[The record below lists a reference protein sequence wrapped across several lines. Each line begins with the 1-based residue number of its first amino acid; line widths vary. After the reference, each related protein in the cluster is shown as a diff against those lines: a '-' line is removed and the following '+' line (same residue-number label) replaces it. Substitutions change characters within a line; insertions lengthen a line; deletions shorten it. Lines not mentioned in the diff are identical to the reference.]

1 MIIGRLLTKRWMK
14 VLLGL
19 VAVVTL
25 LLVLLPVG
33 VKYYLTDWLRKNG
46 ADQARIESLRL
57 NPFLGRITMEGMDV
71 QTDGQSLLR
80 NARMVLDLDL
90 LSLLQRDVH
99 VERAE
104 YRDLSIDIEQ
114 RADGSWRF
122 GSYSMTGGAETES
135 EAADN
140 DAASS
145 WAVLADQVAL
155 TDCRVRLKTPQMDL
169 VLAVAQAELL
179 RFSTREGRPSAS
191 FMLTGLLNDAP
202 LAIDLD
208 RVELVP
214 ELQIDGAITISGF
227 HLETIAGLLRDTLP
241 TFAGGISL
249 AGDVSFGQTTETG
262 MQAVYDGTFA
272 ADTAAVGSDG
282 FSTTARSLSW
292 QGRVDYSG
300 TDDDGL
306 TVLVDGELAGAD
318 YGLRVPDAAL
328 DMTLS
333 RIELGGRIELTVADQ
348 GRITAHHR
356 EGAVRVEGFGLHLP
370 QLDLSEERLVWQGD
384 IRYDTD
390 PQGRGMSVQT
400 DGGLELGALHGAVG
414 DDSSR
419 LQGEVNSFF
428 WQGAA
433 SYGDQRAGESQ
444 IELDGELSLAGLLVA
459 DGNAPG
465 QADAVLDVSLELV
478 ELAGR
483 TEVTIGDRGRTTVHH
498 DQGGLEARGIDL
510 QFPRVELS
518 EDRLVWQ
525 GEVLYDS
532 DHQGRGLLVQ
542 ADGGLELG
550 VLDSA
555 FGDGSSGLRGGAK
568 SLAWQGTASYA
579 DQGAEESRI
588 GLDGLLS
595 VAEVLAEFDES
606 GLRIAQQNAELR
618 AVSTVTLGDG
628 VGVDGHHELT
638 LEQFDLGRQDQTLV
652 AFDRVRIDDL
662 EGRGELKLALK
673 DMQVSN
679 LQAAVP
685 GSLPLQ
691 VAITRVGLSEL
702 TSDDLA
708 GFQVGEMSLEQA
720 VVTATRNG
728 EQLAR
733 VAGIQIQDV
742 AGTDRPSITVGATTV
757 DQLVLLPAAAGA
769 SEQPAMT
776 LGMATLDGL
785 RWSETA
791 GVEGNTLHLA
801 DLAAAFVREPSG
813 KFVLA
818 RRLGAMQ
825 EPDTASTAG
834 QPMDDKQENETNQT
848 AFSLNKVLIDGT
860 SVVSFTDYT
869 LPTPFAANLTIDLF
883 EAGRL
888 DTGSPD
894 RETTVLLQGELEGR
908 APVELSGTIAPFLHY
923 PAADLRLNLKNY
935 PLRSL
940 SPYTV
945 QAVGT
950 ALASGQL
957 RLESE
962 LDLADD
968 QLQLDN
974 AVLLQQLQTE
984 TITPSLAEE
993 LDNQL
998 PVPLDAALSLLR
1010 DDDGN
1015 IELNVPLS
1023 GPVSDLGVGISGVL
1037 ITALGQAIVPAASGY
1052 MMYALGPY
1060 GALAYVGMKLGE
1072 KMLEVVL
1079 PPVVFAAQ
1087 ETAITAEHIDY
1098 LERVGTILSERPET
1112 DMQLC
1117 PTAASWEFLTPKQ
1130 REEMAG
1136 TDIEVDAEDRE
1147 QLAELGQR
1155 RAAAVRDYLV
1165 ENTGIKRDRLLIC
1178 ETRITAEQD
1187 AQPAVLLQM

>member
-1 MIIGRLLTKRWMK
+1 MSIVGKLWAKRWMK
-14 VLLGL
+14 VVLGL

-33 VKYYLTDWLRKNG
+33 TKYYLTEWLRKNG
-46 ADQARIESLRL
+46 ADQARIETLRL

-71 QTDGQSLLR
+71 QRDGQSLLR

-99 VERAE
+99 VEKAE

-122 GSYSMTGGAETES
+122 GSYSMTGGAETQL

-169 VLAVAQAELL
+169 VLAVEQAELL

-202 LAIDLD
+202 LAIDLE

-214 ELQIDGAITISGF
+214 ELQIDGAVTISGF
-227 HLETIAGLLRDTLP
+227 HLEAIAGLLEDTLP

-272 ADTAAVGSDG
+272 ADAAAVGADG

-300 TDDDGL
+300 TNDDGL
-306 TVLVDGELAGAD
+306 TVLVDGELATAD
-318 YGLRVPDAAL
+318 YGLQVPDAAL

-333 RIELGGRIELTVADQ
+333 RIELGGRIELTVDDQ

-356 EGAVRVEGFGLHLP
+356 EGAVRFEEFGLHLP
-370 QLDLSEERLVWQGD
+370 QFELSEEHLTWQGEVH
-384 IRYDTD
+384 YDSD
-390 PQGRGMSVQT
+390 HQDQGMLVRTEGS
-400 DGGLELGALHGAVG
+400 LELGALQSTAG
-414 DDSSR
+414 DDSSSVQSN
-419 LQGEVNSFF
+419 LDALS
-428 WQGAA
+428 WQGGIAYRNNA
-433 SYGDQRAGESQ
+433 EEGSKA
-444 IELDGELSLAGLLVA
+444 ELDGQLTVAEVLVA
-459 DGNAPG
+459 DAASSEGPDAGLGVNLKRVEVGGQTELSFGEQGRIIVHQREGIINAEG
-465 QADAVLDVSLELV
+465 F
-478 ELAGR
+478 
-483 TEVTIGDRGRTTVHH
+483 
-498 DQGGLEARGIDL
+498 GLHFP
-510 QFPRVELS
+510 QFELS
-518 EDRLVWQ
+518 EERLVWQ

-532 DHQGRGLLVQ
+532 DNQERGLLVQ
-542 ADGGLELG
+542 AEGDLELG
-550 VLDSA
+550 VLDSV

-568 SLAWQGTASYA
+568 SLVWQGTTSYA
-579 DQGAEESRI
+579 DQGVEESRI

-595 VAEVLAEFDES
+595 LAEVLVEFDES
-606 GLRIAQQNAELR
+606 GLRIAQQSAELR
-618 AVSTVTLGDG
+618 AVSTVTLGDE

-652 AFDRVRIDDL
+652 SFDQVRIDDI

-702 TSDDLA
+702 ASDDLA
-708 GFQVGEMSLEQA
+708 GFQVGEVSLEQA

-733 VAGIQIQDV
+733 VGGIQIQDI
-742 AGTDRPSITVGATTV
+742 AGTDRPSLTVGATAV

-776 LGMATLDGL
+776 LGTATLDGL

-791 GVEGNTLHLA
+791 GVEGDTLHLA
-801 DLAAAFVREPSG
+801 DLVAAFVREPSG
-813 KFVLA
+813 EFVLA
-818 RRLGAMQ
+818 HRLAAMQ
-825 EPDTASTAG
+825 EPDIASAAG
-834 QPMDDKQENETNQT
+834 QPVADDQENETNQT

-860 SVVSFTDYT
+860 SEVSFTDYT
-869 LPTPFAANLTIDLF
+869 LPTPFATNLTIDRF

-888 DTGSPD
+888 DTGNPD
-894 RETTVLLQGELEGR
+894 RETTILLQGELEGR
-908 APVELSGTIAPFLHY
+908 APVELSGTIAPFLQS
-923 PAADLRLNLKNY
+923 PATDLRLNLKNY
-935 PLRSL
+935 PLRAL

-957 RLESE
+957 RLETR
-962 LDLADD
+962 LNLADD

-974 AVLLQQLQTE
+974 AVLLQQLETE
-984 TITPSLAEE
+984 TITPALAEE

-1087 ETAITAEHIDY
+1087 ETAITAEHTDY

-1117 PTAASWEFLTPKQ
+1117 PTAASWEFLTTEQ
-1130 REEMAG
+1130 REEKAG

-1165 ENTGIKRDRLLIC
+1165 ESKGIQRDRLLIC
-1178 ETRITAEQD
+1178 ETRITA
-1187 AQPAVLLQM
+1187 